1 MKKIL
6 AIAITVMMLLTM
18 AVVMPVSA
26 ANLTT
31 VGPNLVANGSFEIDA
46 VDKSTEIA
54 GWDHVNPDNKMY
66 LWNTVGS
73 GYNPPSDGSFVVYVA
88 KNGGAAGLKQ
98 TITLDETADW
108 YTSQDKYAFDLVA
121 DMYGGNGNTYIK
133 ATVYNADRTKTATQ
147 TFNHAYNE
155 TAYNNLG
162 TGYYPLV
169 QNKMNYDITVGF
181 TGLIASLGET
191 VRYIELEIGTSNEGS
206 WDNIR
211 LIPKLN
217 LVTNGSFEADQGNT
231 YAGGAAHA
239 AASITGWTRTSGTPY
254 YRVVNRYQHY
264 LVPNDGFNLIQAEAG
279 VDTIM
284 QEITLDEDAD
294 YYVNQDTYNYELSF
308 WYYHNAQ
315 INITAYSADR
325 SKNSAMTLMPCT
337 KGMGGTAIYCMQRAA
352 INLDEIIEAVGKAKY
367 IVIELTSPAKQSG
380 WDNFVLTPVKSTEVK
395 VPNLIKN
402 GSFEEDKALANADKA
417 ADADRDYEIDGWTQI
432 NSDVKMY
439 SWATAPTS
447 VFNPPTHGT
456 NVVYVTGAGI
466 KGIYQTINFTD
477 DSEYYRNQ
485 SDYNFVL
492 SFDTYAGGT
501 CSRTAVITLTT
512 AEGATVTGTFDHTF
526 KASDLVAARMYRNT
540 FDFTELF
547 SSLALPAK
555 SITVRMETTGEL
567 CFDNVK
573 LSPYPAEVSTGENNM
588 LINASFENV
597 VDGNLDSWTVVD
609 YDYELASLCTSEE
622 KVIPDGSNAIKLT
635 NIQGVM
641 VNDAP
646 KSYGG
651 MVKQNVTL
659 EKGKY
664 YQLKYKYVAAA
675 AGSALITISNTSGWA
690 KLLEETAPATSVWT
704 FGKKWI
710 KAEEDMV
717 AEIAM
722 RCHPDLEG
730 AAVYY
735 DDITL
740 IEAVDPDTD
749 NLVFNGSFEVDS
761 NGDTIITGWKQMHAS
776 DLYAIKNSAQM
787 GAAADGKYMIQHGTG
802 SVATDAVLAQTVEIN
817 NYDYENMKNYD
828 YELGF
833 SIGYLWGGYPT
844 VYVDYYFEDDANNFT
859 NRIIMRRSQ
868 AEMDQFT
875 AAPEQ
880 LNDVYYLLA
889 PSQSAH
895 VTFNLGDYYGDIT
908 SPLKSIRIRL
918 DVQNWGAA
926 YDNVTLRCLDN
937 INTVEII
944 DANGN
949 AIDSI
954 TTNAAAAYTA
964 KATYYGADAGAMS
977 YIAVYTKDANGV
989 LRLAKVANAT
999 LTSGV
1004 ANTNATLSG
1013 VNAVAG
1019 TTVVKAFILG
1029 TEINPVISTIAD

>member
-26 ANLTT
+26 
-31 VGPNLVANGSFEIDA
+31 D
-46 VDKSTEIA
+46 
-54 GWDHVNPDNKMY
+54 
-66 LWNTVGS
+66 
-73 GYNPPSDGSFVVYVA
+73 
-88 KNGGAAGLKQ
+88 
-98 TITLDETADW
+98 
-108 YTSQDKYAFDLVA
+108 
-121 DMYGGNGNTYIK
+121 
-133 ATVYNADRTKTATQ
+133 TAT
-147 TFNHAYNE
+147 
-155 TAYNNLG
+155 
-162 TGYYPLV
+162 
-169 QNKMNYDITVGF
+169 
-181 TGLIASLGET
+181 
-191 VRYIELEIGTSNEGS
+191 
-206 WDNIR
+206 
-211 LIPKLN
+211 
-217 LVTNGSFEADQGNT
+217 
-231 YAGGAAHA
+231 
-239 AASITGWTRTSGTPY
+239 
-254 YRVVNRYQHY
+254 
-264 LVPNDGFNLIQAEAG
+264 
-279 VDTIM
+279 
-284 QEITLDEDAD
+284 
-294 YYVNQDTYNYELSF
+294 
-308 WYYHNAQ
+308 
-315 INITAYSADR
+315 
-325 SKNSAMTLMPCT
+325 
-337 KGMGGTAIYCMQRAA
+337 
-352 INLDEIIEAVGKAKY
+352 
-367 IVIELTSPAKQSG
+367 
-380 WDNFVLTPVKSTEVK
+380 EV
-395 VPNLIKN
+395 NLIKN
-402 GSFEEDKALANADKA
+402 GSFEMDTDGDTSLEYWTQLNENAKMKAWKITDFRFNPPTDGVNVAYAKA
-417 ADADRDYEIDGWTQI
+417 ANIGISQTVDLTDTDYYENWDKYGFILTFESYKGSGWESVGNMHSMVTMTTADGESVSQKYPHTFNDENLAGGTNGGVFTNTKDLTELMDQLSAPAKTITITMQSGTELSVDNIKLTPIKVTRAPNLILNGSFEEDVDPKPGQSGPPSGATADYDLAHWTQI
-432 NSDVKMY
+432 NESAKMVA
-439 SWATAPTS
+439 WATAPTTI
-447 VFNPPTHGT
+447 FNPATDGS

-466 KGIYQTINFTD
+466 KGIYQTINFAD

-492 SFDTYAGGT
+492 SFDTYSGGT
-501 CSRTAVITLTT
+501 SSRTAVITLTT

-555 SITVRMETTGEL
+555 SITVRMETNGEL
-567 CFDNVK
+567 CIDNVK

-622 KVIPDGSNAIKLT
+622 KIIPDGSNAIKLT

-690 KLLEETAPATSVWT
+690 KLLEETAPATSVWA
-704 FGKKWI
+704 FDKKWI

-735 DDITL
+735 DDISL

-802 SVATDAVLAQTVEIN
+802 TVATDAVLAQTVEIN

-844 VYVDYYFEDDANNFT
+844 VYVDYYFEDDTNNFT

-889 PSQSAH
+889 TGQSAH

-937 INTVEII
+937 INTVEIV
-944 DANGN
+944 DGSGAVVK
-949 AIDSI
+949 DVV
-954 TTNAAAAYTA
+954 TNAEATYTA

-1029 TEINPVISTIAD
+1029 TEINPVISAIAD